1 MLAALVV
8 GTLVFWRVRRRKGGA
23 RGAWL
28 EASCPA
34 CLGVSLLA
42 DRVPA
47 LAELTEAE
55 GVPS

>member
-1 MLAALVV
+1 VLVV

-34 CLGVSLLA
+34 CLGVSLLTE
-42 DRVPA
+42 RVPV